1 MTKLLNKPII
11 LTTFN
16 NTIAANSIQAKE
28 GTEFSWG
35 SKDTETQL
43 GINDFVD
50 HLVNLCLSNCQ

>member
-16 NTIAANSIQAKE
+16 NTIAASSIQAKE

-35 SKDTETQL
+35 SKDTE
-43 GINDFVD
+43 N
-50 HLVNLCLSNCQ
+50 N